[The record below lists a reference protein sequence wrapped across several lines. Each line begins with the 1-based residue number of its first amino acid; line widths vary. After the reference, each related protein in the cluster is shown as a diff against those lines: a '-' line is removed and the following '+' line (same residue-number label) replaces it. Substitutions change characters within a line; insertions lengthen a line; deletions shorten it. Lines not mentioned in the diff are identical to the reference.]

1 MAEGRTVVAVVVVAA
16 VGAAVEEG
24 IVAAVMAVVQL
35 HRWKGVVEWE
45 VVSQVGDVIALRI
58 GPVLWVWFVVQR

>member
-1 MAEGRTVVAVVVVAA
+1 MAEGRTVVAVVVVPA
-16 VGAAVEEG
+16 VGAAVEEN

-58 GPVLWVWFVVQR
+58 GLVFWVWFVVQR

>member
-1 MAEGRTVVAVVVVAA
+1 MEEGATVVAVVVVAA
-16 VGAAVEEG
+16 VGTAVEESV
-24 IVAAVMAVVQL
+24 VAAVMAVVQL

-58 GPVLWVWFVVQR
+58 GLVFWVWFVVQR

>member
-1 MAEGRTVVAVVVVAA
+1 MAEGRTVVAVVVVPA
-16 VGAAVEEG
+16 VGAAVEEK

-58 GPVLWVWFVVQR
+58 GPVFWVWFVVQR

>member
-1 MAEGRTVVAVVVVAA
+1 M
-16 VGAAVEEG
+16 
-24 IVAAVMAVVQL
+24 MAVVQL

-58 GPVLWVWFVVQR
+58 GLVFWVWFVVQR